1 VMGEQRIEAHP
12 NWSKRKGWPQCNMEL
27 CWRANASPQSPD
39 LGRKIG
45 CPPRHWI
52 PIRRPKTAT
61 TIFAFTPSNF
71 LKSTRS
77 PGALRVYYFGRDH
90 PNICVKYATVKILAC
105 TRDYYNK
112 NPHPRVPETI
122 TTKILTPAYEKITPF
137 TTKSSQYF
145 KK

>member
-1 VMGEQRIEAHP
+1 
-12 NWSKRKGWPQCNMEL
+12 MEL

-122 TTKILTPAYEKITPF
+122 TTKILTPH
-137 TTKSSQYF
+137 TKKSPHLQQNHPNIF